1 MLSVNV
7 MRRGTEEAPAKRLP
21 LRAGPLSLSYEDG
34 ELRSIVLGKHE
45 VLRRVYVAVRDHN
58 WGTILPAFSE
68 VTIERSDDRFA
79 LGFVATHREG
89 PLDFSWR
96 GTITGDARG
105 TIRFAMVGVAN
116 TTFLRNRIGFCV
128 LHPPA
133 SCAGQSCLVEH
144 DNGTRMEGVFPL
156 AIAPH
161 QPFLE
166 MRAITH
172 GVVPGV
178 RAGVRFAGDIFEMED
193 QRNWT
198 DDSYKTYCTPL
209 RLPYPAE
216 VVAGTQIEQSV
227 TLTLDGVDTLAV
239 EPESG
244 GPLVV
249 TIGADAVGPLLQL
262 GLGVAS
268 HGDPLGERE
277 VTRLRSLRLAHL
289 RIDLPLSETGW
300 RERLER
306 ATDEARRLGVALE
319 VALFLSAEGT
329 TQELA
334 ALADAC
340 AMLSPRI
347 VRWLVFGVNEAA
359 TSAPTLTLA
368 RQPLAAIAPH
378 AVFGG
383 GTNAYFTQL
392 NRDRPDPAT
401 LDLVTYSINPQVH
414 AFDDASLMETLAC
427 QATTVESARQFLG
440 ALPLGIS
447 PVTLRPRFNP
457 DATATAADPA
467 VDVLPDTVDPRQVSL
482 FGAAWTVGSLAAL
495 ATSGVASATYYET
508 TGPRGVME
516 TADGSPWPAFPA
528 IPDYVFPLYH
538 ILADVGEFADGE
550 VLRATT
556 ADPLGAAVMAL
567 RSGKRTRVL
576 VANLRPERQQIALR
590 LPDERVYVRVLDETT
605 AESAM
610 RDPEEFRAQVG
621 DIVPLEG
628 GQFLVDLL
636 PYAVARIDGGI

>member
-144 DNGTRMEGVFPL
+144 DNGTRTEGVFPL

-249 TIGADAVGPLLQL
+249 TIGADAVGPLPQL

-538 ILADVGEFADGE
+538 ILADVGEFAYGE

-556 ADPLGAAVMAL
+556 ADPLGAAVLTL
-567 RSGKRTRVL
+567 RSGKWTRVL

-610 RDPEEFRAQVG
+610 RDPEEFRTQIG
-621 DIVPLEG
+621 EIVSLDG